1 MCVIL
6 DMLRDAVEPEH
17 VQKSK
22 NMSTHVGLI
31 LMDFVLSLPHPP
43 TLLLTFAFYVTVTS
57 SMLRLVD
64 DLVLMINSTPHPV
77 CINGLAIDKHPKYQ
91 IKVPI
96 FYLCKNINLVLQVDM
111 KGAEDINNLKSY
123 LRLLE
128 GIVDVHVSPSNGVIR
143 VEFDSACVGVRH
155 ILKTI
160 EVQLHF

>member
-57 SMLRLVD
+57 SMLINLGLVD

-77 CINGLAIDKHPKYQ
+77 CIKR
-91 IKVPI
+91 
-96 FYLCKNINLVLQVDM
+96 F
-111 KGAEDINNLKSY
+111 
-123 LRLLE
+123 
-128 GIVDVHVSPSNGVIR
+128 SNR
-143 VEFDSACVGVRH
+143 
-155 ILKTI
+155 
-160 EVQLHF
+160 